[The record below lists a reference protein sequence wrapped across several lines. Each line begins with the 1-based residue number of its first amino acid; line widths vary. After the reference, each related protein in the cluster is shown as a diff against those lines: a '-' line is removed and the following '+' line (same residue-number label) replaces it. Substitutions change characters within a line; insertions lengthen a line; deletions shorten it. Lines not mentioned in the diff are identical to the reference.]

1 MYDYYMIFRM
11 YKIIAKLNKYNRG
24 IISALQY
31 QISFLRDIFSLL
43 IITITKKINVSS
55 LKNFSLRYLIVQNEK
70 EKKIKKFAMQKN
82 LA

>member
-1 MYDYYMIFRM
+1 M
-11 YKIIAKLNKYNRG
+11 YKIIAKLSKYNRD
-24 IISALQY
+24 IISVLQY

-43 IITITKKINVSS
+43 IIIITKKINVSS

>member
-1 MYDYYMIFRM
+1 M
-11 YKIIAKLNKYNRG
+11 YKIIAKLSKYNRD

-43 IITITKKINVSS
+43 IIIITKKINVSS

>member
-1 MYDYYMIFRM
+1 MIFRM

>member
-1 MYDYYMIFRM
+1 MIFKM
-11 YKIIAKLNKYNRG
+11 YKIIAKLSKYNRD

-43 IITITKKINVSS
+43 IIIITKKINVSS

>member
-1 MYDYYMIFRM
+1 MIFRM

-43 IITITKKINVSS
+43 IIIITKKINVSS